1 MSVSART
8 FLAVA
13 ALVALGVVC
22 PACGG
27 GAGASSASAAASN
40 TGAAPA
46 AASSARLATA
56 TYRVDGMTCGGC
68 ALATE
73 IAVRKLDGVASVD
86 AGYDDDTGAGRA
98 EVRYDPEAVN
108 PGAIAAA
115 IEGAGFHPTLM
126 KSGSTD

>member
-1 MSVSART
+1 MSMST
-8 FLAVA
+8 KSFLTVA
-13 ALVALGVVC
+13 ALVGLGAVC

-27 GAGASSASAAASN
+27 GAGASSSSAAASE

-68 ALATE
+68 ALATK

-86 AGYDDDTGAGRA
+86 AGYDDATGEGRA
-98 EVRYDPEAVN
+98 EVRYDPAAVN

-115 IEGAGFHPTLM
+115 IERAGFHPSLL
-126 KSGSTD
+126 KDGSTD